1 MTYSRTKLWQAELK
15 QVLGSEQWHCPA
27 GCKLGASECARAR
40 FRLQCLPTRLQLLST
55 QGNQDRRGAR
65 RLSKPVERQRCAEHL
80 WHPIVRPVVDK
91 RVYLGEQQHNIYPTV
106 MAMVTILATAM
117 AAAMGTAMVTATVTA
132 TAMAMAMAM
141 AMATPQLLTAD
152 LICRRERVGRRLFVP
167 GARRLRSRH

>member
-1 MTYSRTKLWQAELK
+1 ML
-15 QVLGSEQWHCPA
+15 V
-27 GCKLGASECARAR
+27 
-40 FRLQCLPTRLQLLST
+40 PTRLQLLST

-132 TAMAMAMAM
+132 TATAMAMAL
-141 AMATPQLLTAD
+141 AMVTPQLLTAD

>member
-1 MTYSRTKLWQAELK
+1 MTYSRTKRWQAELK

-117 AAAMGTAMVTATVTA
+117 AAATAMVTATVTA
-132 TAMAMAMAM
+132 TATAMAMAL
-141 AMATPQLLTAD
+141 AMVTPQLLTAD

-167 GARRLRSRH
+167 GARTRLRSRH